1 MTRCGGELKERVYI
15 PRGGMSND
23 NDKQPKDGTGN
34 GSRDPPASGGNLPI
48 PVSVPRLEGRFFPR
62 PEPDMEQG
70 PIGSLSST

>member
-1 MTRCGGELKERVYI
+1 MWRQVEGEGLYTEG
-15 PRGGMSND
+15 GGMSND
-23 NDKQPKDGTGN
+23 NDKQPKDGTMN
-34 GSRDPPASGGNLPI
+34 GSRDPPASGGNLTI

>member
-1 MTRCGGELKERVYI
+1 MWRRVEGEGLYTEGG
-15 PRGGMSND
+15 GTSND
-23 NDKQPKDGTGN
+23 NGKQPKDGTGN
-34 GSRDPPASGGNLPI
+34 GSRDPPTSGGNLPI